1 MPIEIYKDEEGNE
14 KKRYV
19 LPQGVAV
26 EEESQTKDQET
37 GNNDDDFGDAI
48 GRTLAQGGR
57 DLIQNIYDAGYDT
70 LADLGFQDNA
80 GKTNRFTGEEAPPGL
95 QFGLRNPFQGED
107 EAGNDYRGLM
117 RLNPLMKYRE
127 EGDNRGLLGL
137 TPTSFDKPDAPLP
150 FYGKPLPEFA
160 ENGAERFVGQM
171 ISSISQFMIIAKG
184 LKARGIKVP
193 QVPIG
198 GAKAKALLKTPGAK
212 GIVQR
217 VGGRFIRGA
226 QEGWLPGAINDVALE
241 DPWDGNAA
249 TMFSAML
256 PDGEIKELVNAFQV
270 DEDDSRAEAM
280 LKNGIIGT
288 FLAGPLL
295 GGAVEQIGGAKREG
309 VILVNAFAD
318 YLTKGAKVAKKLDIE
333 RGVKNPFKPATDKQV
348 EEIGIVK
355 LTGREKKSAA
365 DQAVEII
372 EKQDKIQKS
381 KDFQGTSGTQ
391 LRTDGVSE
399 EQLGTGAALR
409 QYEAAEKNLKT
420 VISRT
425 KHIAELQGGI
435 DTTKNVDIQPPTSE
449 SMATIDTNSILVD
462 PKRFQFK
469 DLGRLSKTGTS
480 GSLRNIAT
488 YNSDLAGVISVWK
501 DPVDGQ
507 TYVVNG
513 HNRLAAAKINNF
525 PTMNVRYLE
534 APDAETAKVKG
545 AMQNI
550 AEGNG
555 TGVDAAKIMRS
566 TKMGAAEMMEQ
577 GISPSGAVMKKAI
590 PLSKLP
596 GSLFDQVAAGKMT
609 EDMGAAIGSSNAP
622 DQVMFDLAKAA
633 NKKGWSANKT
643 AEAASIAQFAKVSEG
658 VDPNALPL
666 PGFDKLITSN
676 FENILNVRI
685 AIRSQLR
692 SEINALGVAANAK
705 KAGTLESVGNVI
717 DVDASKAARDESMQ
731 GELIFNRLANLSGP
745 LNDVINELAKK
756 VKGNT
761 RAATVVQG
769 NIKKIKNA
777 ITQENIKPPTPVKQT
792 PIAPENV
799 VKNNPTEINKKPDLK
814 NVQVTVEPTKVGT
827 TNTTV
832 EPTLPRDLKRK
843 DINYR
848 GMRVSFSTDI
858 DYAAYVVTKKRNG
871 IIRVET
877 TGGSK
882 RNADYLNFLMNDVGF
897 TEQDIVRIKSRTL
910 EYLSNNYASGS
921 TYRFTGK
928 GNYYFLGLKPGQ
940 LSLDPLN
947 GINPI
952 HKRSYGTLGND
963 YSGATLLNYREKFE
977 LVEEI
982 ERMAGKGVNIQ
993 FVRELEGTLTAKQA
1007 ADYGLTEG
1015 DSYSA
1020 AGEFISGKNP
1030 ADDLIMISMFSKGG
1044 YRGFS
1049 SLLRTAFHES
1059 FHRIQKR
1066 LLSKADKQALIAG
1079 EKEIRDLA
1087 AKTMP
1092 EFKESILDGT
1102 LGRQEIE
1109 AIAFSDWYMR
1119 NTDYPKATWSEP
1131 FRKIAQIIERTGN
1144 FLKGRGYQTWDDVF
1158 ERSMRGE
1165 TAEQALGDSISAPAT
1180 QLAIDPPDPD
1190 SFTKAFDDNLEAINN
1205 GDMSIEDALANDARR
1220 LISRSG
1226 KTQYVESP
1234 TEATLAA
1241 NKTINDVLYQH
1252 LFDRAEATGIP
1263 TLSQAVVFRGAIN
1276 FLKEHGGDA
1285 ETLIPLVERALKGDL
1300 KSQEDLIAIRAL
1312 QIQRDRVLKKLGVQA
1327 QAYMSA
1333 TGTEKATELQGLKA
1347 MLGDQIKLDIAY
1359 MSPLRKSAQVL
1370 NLGKTMF
1377 RDDIDLADLPS
1388 EVTLRK
1394 GTSKESGEK
1403 ALADGFDTTQ
1413 ETGSMGQAVYFTT
1426 DEGSIKLQD
1435 GFDNAEVYG
1444 DLINDIKILD
1454 LSAMNKRVT
1463 DLITDLGLGQP
1474 KKTKNGLELTPE
1486 QIEGVKAFLA
1496 ERGYAGIRYEPR
1508 DTGRPNAPADEI
1520 AIFDNNSANRI
1531 VGSDAS
1537 VPPTATPDAP
1547 KRTLLEQAI
1556 SKSNDV
1562 LNEKL
1567 DPDMQNIAEGN
1578 GTGVDAAKIMRST
1591 KMGAAE
1597 MMEQGI
1603 SPSGAV
1609 MKKAI
1614 PLSKLPGSLFDQVAA
1629 GKMTEDMGAAI
1640 GSSNA
1645 PDQVMFDLAKAA
1657 NKKGWSANK
1666 TAEAASIAQFA
1677 KVSEGVDPNALP
1689 LPGFDKLITSNFEN
1703 ILNVRIAIRSQLRS
1717 EINALGVAANAKK
1730 AGTLESVGNVI
1741 DVDASKAARDE
1752 SMQGELIFN
1761 RLANLSGPLNDVINE
1776 LAKKVKGNTR
1786 AATVVQGNIKKIK
1799 NAITQENIKPPTP
1812 VKQTPIAPENVVKN
1826 NPTEINKKPDLKNV
1840 QVTVEPTKVG
1850 TTNTTVEPTLPRDL
1864 KRKDINYRGMR
1875 VSFSTDIDYAA
1886 YVVTKKRNG
1895 IIRVETTGGSKRN
1908 ADYLNFL
1915 MNDVGFTEQDIVRI
1929 KSRTL
1934 EYLSNNYASG
1944 STYRFTGKGNYYFL
1958 GLKPGQL
1965 SLDPLNGIN
1974 PIHKRSYGTLGNDYS
1989 GATLLNY
1996 REKFELVEEIERMA
2010 GKGVNIQ
2017 FVRELEGTLTAK
2029 QAADYG
2035 LTEGDSYSAA
2045 GEFISGK
2052 NPADDLIMISMF
2064 SKGGY
2069 RGFSSLLRTAFHESF
2084 HRIQKRLLSKAD
2096 KQALIAGE
2104 KEIRDLAAKT
2114 MPEFKESIL
2123 DGTLGRQEIEAIAFS
2138 DWYMRNTDYP
2148 KATWSEPFRKI
2159 AQIIERTGNFL
2170 KGRGYQTW
2178 DDVFER
2184 SMRGETAEQALGD
2197 SISAPATQLAI
2208 DPPDPDSFTKA
2219 FDDNLEAINNGD
2231 MSIEDALA
2239 NDARRLISRS
2249 GKTQYVESPTEATL
2263 AANKTINDVLYQHL
2277 FDRAEAT
2284 GIPTL
2289 SQAVVFRGAINFLKE
2304 HGGDAETLIPL
2315 VERALKGDLKS
2326 QEDLIAIRALQ
2337 IQRDRVLKK
2346 LGVQAQAYMSATGT
2360 EKATELQG
2368 LKAMLGD
2375 QIKLD
2380 IAYMSPLRKSAQV
2393 LNLGKTMFRDD
2404 IDLADLPSEVT
2415 LRKGT
2420 SKESGEKALA
2430 DGFDTTQ
2437 ETGSMGQAVYFTTDE
2452 GSIKLQDGFDNA
2464 EVYGDL
2470 INDIKILDLSA
2481 MNKRVTDLITDL
2493 GLGQPKKT
2501 KNGLELTPEQI
2512 EGVKAFLAERG
2523 YAGIRYEPRDTGR
2536 PNAPADEIAIFDNNS
2551 ANRIVGSDASVP
2563 PTATPDAPKRT
2574 LLEQAIS
2581 KSNDVLNEKLDP
2593 DLLEAIDNGK
2603 LTPEAEQAGDVMVAI
2618 TNYAQQNKGFNK
2630 HFTDLIEQTPDKS
2643 LTSKR
2648 LLNYYRGAILLSGE
2662 TTWKMM
2668 IGGLYRAATLPV
2680 IQSMGGFTQGFA
2692 QSLKGN
2698 KGAAYKSYRRARLSA
2713 MLYGKY
2719 YQNLGN
2725 ALRLMKAT
2733 ILENET
2739 FGNLGVDQMQL
2750 RGESK
2755 YNPVEQM
2762 NLGSSN
2768 LEINKKNDIWY
2779 TDPNNKNWIANT
2791 LVRVAS
2797 VVPKTTGRLA
2807 GSVDTLMSSLVGP
2820 SQEWVR
2826 YVDQELYKAETVLG
2840 MRPGSD
2846 EAWEYA
2852 SNKATE
2858 LVKAEMVDVTLS
2870 NGKTIQNAALTG
2882 QNGKYVMDWVN
2893 FTDSLDVV
2901 PAPRTYEYG
2910 VREARESGITDP
2922 AEVHNHAKSY
2932 VDNDSN
2938 IFKENK
2944 VAGAAQFLGGIP
2956 KAMGNLVENNPAFG
2970 LIYPL
2975 PRGPVNIVKASARSL
2990 GVTAPLV
2997 DTFWRD
3003 LTSED
3008 VFARDRAI
3016 GEISFGITTLMSGIA
3031 LYNTGLVE
3039 FTGFRS
3045 PNYRRREV
3053 GAEGTERGREP
3064 MSIRFKNPFS
3074 DGEEWSDYYSL
3085 QTLDTLS
3092 NIFGSIGEY
3101 VEFGNS
3107 VTEEQ
3112 KEEALS
3118 TQVLAIAHVARSL
3131 GAGQFTKS
3139 ILSSITEL
3147 FDVVA
3152 GFDQDSQRKSK
3163 KGTTDSFSRY
3173 IERRLSGFMPAFV
3186 RKMNTGGMRRDIV
3199 ASELPYPFSVV
3210 DNTFSRLVQQVPG
3223 FNEAIPPVLHNFS
3236 GEPINERHYAGTNAI
3251 PEDMPWMRYLYNL
3264 VTPASA
3270 FPSRTKSAHPVDV
3283 ELSKLYGKGANYLPW
3298 HNNIFNI
3305 PGEVLNKDELN
3316 RLIVIGTQEVKNSAG
3331 NTLWEE
3337 LTDLVT
3343 IDSTYA
3349 GLPYD
3354 VSSEIESGRMTMI
3367 KEKVKYFREAAM
3379 KQYLEERPDIK
3390 KLLDERDQKIV
3401 DKNFIRDN
3409 LNKIR
3414 EKQSRIENRQFLD
3427 QLN

>member
-212 GIVQR
+212 GIAQR

-555 TGVDAAKIMRS
+555 TGIDAAKIMRS

-832 EPTLPRDLKRK
+832 EPTLPKDLKRK

-848 GMRVSFSTDI
+848 GMRVSFATDI

-897 TEQDIVRIKSRTL
+897 TEQDIIRIKSRIL
-910 EYLSNNYASGS
+910 ENLSNNYASGS
-921 TYRFTGK
+921 TWRFTGK

-1131 FRKIAQIIERTGN
+1131 FK
-1144 FLKGRGYQTWDDVF
+1144 
-1158 ERSMRGE
+1158 
-1165 TAEQALGDSISAPAT
+1165 
-1180 QLAIDPPDPD
+1180 
-1190 SFTKAFDDNLEAINN
+1190 
-1205 GDMSIEDALANDARR
+1205 
-1220 LISRSG
+1220 
-1226 KTQYVESP
+1226 
-1234 TEATLAA
+1234 
-1241 NKTINDVLYQH
+1241 
-1252 LFDRAEATGIP
+1252 
-1263 TLSQAVVFRGAIN
+1263 
-1276 FLKEHGGDA
+1276 
-1285 ETLIPLVERALKGDL
+1285 
-1300 KSQEDLIAIRAL
+1300 
-1312 QIQRDRVLKKLGVQA
+1312 
-1327 QAYMSA
+1327 
-1333 TGTEKATELQGLKA
+1333 
-1347 MLGDQIKLDIAY
+1347 
-1359 MSPLRKSAQVL
+1359 
-1370 NLGKTMF
+1370 
-1377 RDDIDLADLPS
+1377 
-1388 EVTLRK
+1388 
-1394 GTSKESGEK
+1394 
-1403 ALADGFDTTQ
+1403 
-1413 ETGSMGQAVYFTT
+1413 
-1426 DEGSIKLQD
+1426 
-1435 GFDNAEVYG
+1435 
-1444 DLINDIKILD
+1444 
-1454 LSAMNKRVT
+1454 
-1463 DLITDLGLGQP
+1463 
-1474 KKTKNGLELTPE
+1474 
-1486 QIEGVKAFLA
+1486 
-1496 ERGYAGIRYEPR
+1496 
-1508 DTGRPNAPADEI
+1508 
-1520 AIFDNNSANRI
+1520 
-1531 VGSDAS
+1531 
-1537 VPPTATPDAP
+1537 
-1547 KRTLLEQAI
+1547 
-1556 SKSNDV
+1556 
-1562 LNEKL
+1562 
-1567 DPDMQNIAEGN
+1567 
-1578 GTGVDAAKIMRST
+1578 
-1591 KMGAAE
+1591 
-1597 MMEQGI
+1597 
-1603 SPSGAV
+1603 
-1609 MKKAI
+1609 
-1614 PLSKLPGSLFDQVAA
+1614 
-1629 GKMTEDMGAAI
+1629 
-1640 GSSNA
+1640 
-1645 PDQVMFDLAKAA
+1645 
-1657 NKKGWSANK
+1657 
-1666 TAEAASIAQFA
+1666 
-1677 KVSEGVDPNALP
+1677 
-1689 LPGFDKLITSNFEN
+1689 
-1703 ILNVRIAIRSQLRS
+1703 
-1717 EINALGVAANAKK
+1717 
-1730 AGTLESVGNVI
+1730 
-1741 DVDASKAARDE
+1741 
-1752 SMQGELIFN
+1752 
-1761 RLANLSGPLNDVINE
+1761 
-1776 LAKKVKGNTR
+1776 
-1786 AATVVQGNIKKIK
+1786 
-1799 NAITQENIKPPTP
+1799 
-1812 VKQTPIAPENVVKN
+1812 
-1826 NPTEINKKPDLKNV
+1826 
-1840 QVTVEPTKVG
+1840 
-1850 TTNTTVEPTLPRDL
+1850 
-1864 KRKDINYRGMR
+1864 
-1875 VSFSTDIDYAA
+1875 
-1886 YVVTKKRNG
+1886 
-1895 IIRVETTGGSKRN
+1895 
-1908 ADYLNFL
+1908 
-1915 MNDVGFTEQDIVRI
+1915 
-1929 KSRTL
+1929 
-1934 EYLSNNYASG
+1934 
-1944 STYRFTGKGNYYFL
+1944 
-1958 GLKPGQL
+1958 
-1965 SLDPLNGIN
+1965 
-1974 PIHKRSYGTLGNDYS
+1974 
-1989 GATLLNY
+1989 
-1996 REKFELVEEIERMA
+1996 
-2010 GKGVNIQ
+2010 
-2017 FVRELEGTLTAK
+2017 
-2029 QAADYG
+2029 
-2035 LTEGDSYSAA
+2035 
-2045 GEFISGK
+2045 
-2052 NPADDLIMISMF
+2052 
-2064 SKGGY
+2064 
-2069 RGFSSLLRTAFHESF
+2069 
-2084 HRIQKRLLSKAD
+2084 
-2096 KQALIAGE
+2096 
-2104 KEIRDLAAKT
+2104 
-2114 MPEFKESIL
+2114 
-2123 DGTLGRQEIEAIAFS
+2123 
-2138 DWYMRNTDYP
+2138 
-2148 KATWSEPFRKI
+2148 KI

>member
-555 TGVDAAKIMRS
+555 TGI
-566 TKMGAAEMMEQ
+566 
-577 GISPSGAVMKKAI
+577 
-590 PLSKLP
+590 
-596 GSLFDQVAAGKMT
+596 
-609 EDMGAAIGSSNAP
+609 
-622 DQVMFDLAKAA
+622 
-633 NKKGWSANKT
+633 
-643 AEAASIAQFAKVSEG
+643 
-658 VDPNALPL
+658 
-666 PGFDKLITSN
+666 
-676 FENILNVRI
+676 
-685 AIRSQLR
+685 
-692 SEINALGVAANAK
+692 
-705 KAGTLESVGNVI
+705 
-717 DVDASKAARDESMQ
+717 
-731 GELIFNRLANLSGP
+731 
-745 LNDVINELAKK
+745 
-756 VKGNT
+756 
-761 RAATVVQG
+761 
-769 NIKKIKNA
+769 
-777 ITQENIKPPTPVKQT
+777 
-792 PIAPENV
+792 
-799 VKNNPTEINKKPDLK
+799 
-814 NVQVTVEPTKVGT
+814 
-827 TNTTV
+827 
-832 EPTLPRDLKRK
+832 
-843 DINYR
+843 
-848 GMRVSFSTDI
+848 
-858 DYAAYVVTKKRNG
+858 
-871 IIRVET
+871 
-877 TGGSK
+877 
-882 RNADYLNFLMNDVGF
+882 
-897 TEQDIVRIKSRTL
+897 
-910 EYLSNNYASGS
+910 
-921 TYRFTGK
+921 
-928 GNYYFLGLKPGQ
+928 
-940 LSLDPLN
+940 
-947 GINPI
+947 
-952 HKRSYGTLGND
+952 
-963 YSGATLLNYREKFE
+963 
-977 LVEEI
+977 
-982 ERMAGKGVNIQ
+982 
-993 FVRELEGTLTAKQA
+993 
-1007 ADYGLTEG
+1007 
-1015 DSYSA
+1015 
-1020 AGEFISGKNP
+1020 
-1030 ADDLIMISMFSKGG
+1030 
-1044 YRGFS
+1044 
-1049 SLLRTAFHES
+1049 
-1059 FHRIQKR
+1059 
-1066 LLSKADKQALIAG
+1066 
-1079 EKEIRDLA
+1079 
-1087 AKTMP
+1087 
-1092 EFKESILDGT
+1092 
-1102 LGRQEIE
+1102 
-1109 AIAFSDWYMR
+1109 
-1119 NTDYPKATWSEP
+1119 
-1131 FRKIAQIIERTGN
+1131 
-1144 FLKGRGYQTWDDVF
+1144 
-1158 ERSMRGE
+1158 
-1165 TAEQALGDSISAPAT
+1165 
-1180 QLAIDPPDPD
+1180 
-1190 SFTKAFDDNLEAINN
+1190 
-1205 GDMSIEDALANDARR
+1205 
-1220 LISRSG
+1220 
-1226 KTQYVESP
+1226 
-1234 TEATLAA
+1234 
-1241 NKTINDVLYQH
+1241 
-1252 LFDRAEATGIP
+1252 
-1263 TLSQAVVFRGAIN
+1263 
-1276 FLKEHGGDA
+1276 
-1285 ETLIPLVERALKGDL
+1285 
-1300 KSQEDLIAIRAL
+1300 
-1312 QIQRDRVLKKLGVQA
+1312 
-1327 QAYMSA
+1327 
-1333 TGTEKATELQGLKA
+1333 
-1347 MLGDQIKLDIAY
+1347 
-1359 MSPLRKSAQVL
+1359 
-1370 NLGKTMF
+1370 
-1377 RDDIDLADLPS
+1377 
-1388 EVTLRK
+1388 
-1394 GTSKESGEK
+1394 
-1403 ALADGFDTTQ
+1403 
-1413 ETGSMGQAVYFTT
+1413 
-1426 DEGSIKLQD
+1426 
-1435 GFDNAEVYG
+1435 
-1444 DLINDIKILD
+1444 
-1454 LSAMNKRVT
+1454 
-1463 DLITDLGLGQP
+1463 
-1474 KKTKNGLELTPE
+1474 
-1486 QIEGVKAFLA
+1486 
-1496 ERGYAGIRYEPR
+1496 
-1508 DTGRPNAPADEI
+1508 
-1520 AIFDNNSANRI
+1520 
-1531 VGSDAS
+1531 
-1537 VPPTATPDAP
+1537 
-1547 KRTLLEQAI
+1547 
-1556 SKSNDV
+1556 
-1562 LNEKL
+1562 
-1567 DPDMQNIAEGN
+1567 
-1578 GTGVDAAKIMRST
+1578 DAAKIMRST

>member
-14 KKRYV
+14 RKRYV

-26 EEESQTKDQET
+26 EEESQVQDQET
-37 GNNDDDFGDAI
+37 SNNDDDFGDAI

-198 GAKAKALLKTPGAK
+198 GEKAKALLKTPGAK

-217 VGGRFIRGA
+217 AGGRFIRGA

-295 GGAVEQIGGAKREG
+295 GGAAEQIGGAKREG

-381 KDFQGTSGTQ
+381 KDFQGTTGTQ
-391 LRTDGVSE
+391 LRTDGISE
-399 EQLGTGAALR
+399 EQLGTGEALR

-555 TGVDAAKIMRS
+555 TGIDAAKIMRS

-633 NKKGWSANKT
+633 KKKGWSANKT

-832 EPTLPRDLKRK
+832 EPTLPKDLKRK

-848 GMRVSFSTDI
+848 GMRVSFATDI
-858 DYAAYVVTKKRNG
+858 DYAAYVVTKKTG
-871 IIRVET
+871 GVIRVET
-877 TGGSK
+877 QGGSK

-897 TEQDIVRIKSRTL
+897 TEQDIIRIKSRTL

-1066 LLSKADKQALIAG
+1066 LLSKADKEALIAG
-1079 EKEIRDLA
+1079 EKEIRELA

-1092 EFKESILDGT
+1092 EFRESILDGT

-1333 TGTEKATELQGLKA
+1333 A
-1347 MLGDQIKLDIAY
+1347 
-1359 MSPLRKSAQVL
+1359 
-1370 NLGKTMF
+1370 
-1377 RDDIDLADLPS
+1377 
-1388 EVTLRK
+1388 
-1394 GTSKESGEK
+1394 
-1403 ALADGFDTTQ
+1403 
-1413 ETGSMGQAVYFTT
+1413 
-1426 DEGSIKLQD
+1426 
-1435 GFDNAEVYG
+1435 
-1444 DLINDIKILD
+1444 
-1454 LSAMNKRVT
+1454 
-1463 DLITDLGLGQP
+1463 
-1474 KKTKNGLELTPE
+1474 
-1486 QIEGVKAFLA
+1486 
-1496 ERGYAGIRYEPR
+1496 
-1508 DTGRPNAPADEI
+1508 
-1520 AIFDNNSANRI
+1520 
-1531 VGSDAS
+1531 
-1537 VPPTATPDAP
+1537 
-1547 KRTLLEQAI
+1547 
-1556 SKSNDV
+1556 
-1562 LNEKL
+1562 
-1567 DPDMQNIAEGN
+1567 
-1578 GTGVDAAKIMRST
+1578 
-1591 KMGAAE
+1591 
-1597 MMEQGI
+1597 
-1603 SPSGAV
+1603 
-1609 MKKAI
+1609 
-1614 PLSKLPGSLFDQVAA
+1614 
-1629 GKMTEDMGAAI
+1629 
-1640 GSSNA
+1640 
-1645 PDQVMFDLAKAA
+1645 
-1657 NKKGWSANK
+1657 
-1666 TAEAASIAQFA
+1666 
-1677 KVSEGVDPNALP
+1677 
-1689 LPGFDKLITSNFEN
+1689 
-1703 ILNVRIAIRSQLRS
+1703 
-1717 EINALGVAANAKK
+1717 
-1730 AGTLESVGNVI
+1730 
-1741 DVDASKAARDE
+1741 
-1752 SMQGELIFN
+1752 
-1761 RLANLSGPLNDVINE
+1761 
-1776 LAKKVKGNTR
+1776 
-1786 AATVVQGNIKKIK
+1786 
-1799 NAITQENIKPPTP
+1799 
-1812 VKQTPIAPENVVKN
+1812 
-1826 NPTEINKKPDLKNV
+1826 
-1840 QVTVEPTKVG
+1840 
-1850 TTNTTVEPTLPRDL
+1850 
-1864 KRKDINYRGMR
+1864 
-1875 VSFSTDIDYAA
+1875 
-1886 YVVTKKRNG
+1886 
-1895 IIRVETTGGSKRN
+1895 
-1908 ADYLNFL
+1908 
-1915 MNDVGFTEQDIVRI
+1915 
-1929 KSRTL
+1929 
-1934 EYLSNNYASG
+1934 
-1944 STYRFTGKGNYYFL
+1944 
-1958 GLKPGQL
+1958 
-1965 SLDPLNGIN
+1965 
-1974 PIHKRSYGTLGNDYS
+1974 
-1989 GATLLNY
+1989 
-1996 REKFELVEEIERMA
+1996 
-2010 GKGVNIQ
+2010 
-2017 FVRELEGTLTAK
+2017 
-2029 QAADYG
+2029 
-2035 LTEGDSYSAA
+2035 
-2045 GEFISGK
+2045 
-2052 NPADDLIMISMF
+2052 
-2064 SKGGY
+2064 
-2069 RGFSSLLRTAFHESF
+2069 
-2084 HRIQKRLLSKAD
+2084 
-2096 KQALIAGE
+2096 
-2104 KEIRDLAAKT
+2104 
-2114 MPEFKESIL
+2114 
-2123 DGTLGRQEIEAIAFS
+2123 
-2138 DWYMRNTDYP
+2138 
-2148 KATWSEPFRKI
+2148 
-2159 AQIIERTGNFL
+2159 
-2170 KGRGYQTW
+2170 
-2178 DDVFER
+2178 
-2184 SMRGETAEQALGD
+2184 
-2197 SISAPATQLAI
+2197 
-2208 DPPDPDSFTKA
+2208 
-2219 FDDNLEAINNGD
+2219 
-2231 MSIEDALA
+2231 
-2239 NDARRLISRS
+2239 
-2249 GKTQYVESPTEATL
+2249 
-2263 AANKTINDVLYQHL
+2263 
-2277 FDRAEAT
+2277 
-2284 GIPTL
+2284 
-2289 SQAVVFRGAINFLKE
+2289 
-2304 HGGDAETLIPL
+2304 
-2315 VERALKGDLKS
+2315 
-2326 QEDLIAIRALQ
+2326 
-2337 IQRDRVLKK
+2337 
-2346 LGVQAQAYMSATGT
+2346 GT

-2990 GVTAPLV
+2990 GITAPLV

-3199 ASELPYPFSVV
+3199 ASELPYPFSIV

-3283 ELSKLYGKGANYLPW
+3283 ELSKLYGKGANYMPW

-3367 KEKVKYFREAAM
+3367 KEKVKYFRETAM

>member
-26 EEESQTKDQET
+26 EEESQVQDQET
-37 GNNDDDFGDAI
+37 SNNDDDFGDAI

-80 GKTNRFTGEEAPPGL
+80 GKTDRFTGEEAPPGL

-150 FYGKPLPEFA
+150 LYGKPLPEFA

-217 VGGRFIRGA
+217 TGGRFIRGA

-381 KDFQGTSGTQ
+381 KDFQGTTGTQ
-391 LRTDGVSE
+391 LRTDGISE
-399 EQLGTGAALR
+399 EQLGTGEALR

-469 DLGRLSKTGTS
+469 DLGRLNKVGTS

-566 TKMGAAEMMEQ
+566 TKMGAAEMMKQ

-832 EPTLPRDLKRK
+832 EPTLPKDLKRK

-848 GMRVSFSTDI
+848 GMRVSFATDI
-858 DYAAYVVTKKRNG
+858 DYAAYVVTKKTG
-871 IIRVET
+871 GVIRVET
-877 TGGSK
+877 QGGSK

-897 TEQDIVRIKSRTL
+897 TEQDIIRIKSRIL
-910 EYLSNNYASGS
+910 ENLSNNYASGS
-921 TYRFTGK
+921 TWRFTGK

-940 LSLDPLN
+940 LNLDPLN

-993 FVRELEGTLTAKQA
+993 FVRELEGTLTTKQA

-1066 LLSKADKQALIAG
+1066 LLSKADKEALIAG
-1079 EKEIRDLA
+1079 EKEIRELA

-1092 EFKESILDGT
+1092 EFRESILDGT

-1333 TGTEKATELQGLKA
+1333 A
-1347 MLGDQIKLDIAY
+1347 
-1359 MSPLRKSAQVL
+1359 
-1370 NLGKTMF
+1370 
-1377 RDDIDLADLPS
+1377 
-1388 EVTLRK
+1388 
-1394 GTSKESGEK
+1394 
-1403 ALADGFDTTQ
+1403 
-1413 ETGSMGQAVYFTT
+1413 
-1426 DEGSIKLQD
+1426 
-1435 GFDNAEVYG
+1435 
-1444 DLINDIKILD
+1444 
-1454 LSAMNKRVT
+1454 
-1463 DLITDLGLGQP
+1463 
-1474 KKTKNGLELTPE
+1474 
-1486 QIEGVKAFLA
+1486 
-1496 ERGYAGIRYEPR
+1496 
-1508 DTGRPNAPADEI
+1508 
-1520 AIFDNNSANRI
+1520 
-1531 VGSDAS
+1531 
-1537 VPPTATPDAP
+1537 
-1547 KRTLLEQAI
+1547 
-1556 SKSNDV
+1556 
-1562 LNEKL
+1562 
-1567 DPDMQNIAEGN
+1567 
-1578 GTGVDAAKIMRST
+1578 
-1591 KMGAAE
+1591 
-1597 MMEQGI
+1597 
-1603 SPSGAV
+1603 
-1609 MKKAI
+1609 
-1614 PLSKLPGSLFDQVAA
+1614 
-1629 GKMTEDMGAAI
+1629 
-1640 GSSNA
+1640 
-1645 PDQVMFDLAKAA
+1645 
-1657 NKKGWSANK
+1657 
-1666 TAEAASIAQFA
+1666 
-1677 KVSEGVDPNALP
+1677 
-1689 LPGFDKLITSNFEN
+1689 
-1703 ILNVRIAIRSQLRS
+1703 
-1717 EINALGVAANAKK
+1717 
-1730 AGTLESVGNVI
+1730 
-1741 DVDASKAARDE
+1741 
-1752 SMQGELIFN
+1752 
-1761 RLANLSGPLNDVINE
+1761 
-1776 LAKKVKGNTR
+1776 
-1786 AATVVQGNIKKIK
+1786 
-1799 NAITQENIKPPTP
+1799 
-1812 VKQTPIAPENVVKN
+1812 
-1826 NPTEINKKPDLKNV
+1826 
-1840 QVTVEPTKVG
+1840 
-1850 TTNTTVEPTLPRDL
+1850 
-1864 KRKDINYRGMR
+1864 
-1875 VSFSTDIDYAA
+1875 
-1886 YVVTKKRNG
+1886 
-1895 IIRVETTGGSKRN
+1895 
-1908 ADYLNFL
+1908 
-1915 MNDVGFTEQDIVRI
+1915 
-1929 KSRTL
+1929 
-1934 EYLSNNYASG
+1934 
-1944 STYRFTGKGNYYFL
+1944 
-1958 GLKPGQL
+1958 
-1965 SLDPLNGIN
+1965 
-1974 PIHKRSYGTLGNDYS
+1974 
-1989 GATLLNY
+1989 
-1996 REKFELVEEIERMA
+1996 
-2010 GKGVNIQ
+2010 
-2017 FVRELEGTLTAK
+2017 
-2029 QAADYG
+2029 
-2035 LTEGDSYSAA
+2035 
-2045 GEFISGK
+2045 
-2052 NPADDLIMISMF
+2052 
-2064 SKGGY
+2064 
-2069 RGFSSLLRTAFHESF
+2069 
-2084 HRIQKRLLSKAD
+2084 
-2096 KQALIAGE
+2096 
-2104 KEIRDLAAKT
+2104 
-2114 MPEFKESIL
+2114 
-2123 DGTLGRQEIEAIAFS
+2123 
-2138 DWYMRNTDYP
+2138 
-2148 KATWSEPFRKI
+2148 
-2159 AQIIERTGNFL
+2159 
-2170 KGRGYQTW
+2170 
-2178 DDVFER
+2178 
-2184 SMRGETAEQALGD
+2184 
-2197 SISAPATQLAI
+2197 
-2208 DPPDPDSFTKA
+2208 
-2219 FDDNLEAINNGD
+2219 
-2231 MSIEDALA
+2231 
-2239 NDARRLISRS
+2239 
-2249 GKTQYVESPTEATL
+2249 
-2263 AANKTINDVLYQHL
+2263 
-2277 FDRAEAT
+2277 
-2284 GIPTL
+2284 
-2289 SQAVVFRGAINFLKE
+2289 
-2304 HGGDAETLIPL
+2304 
-2315 VERALKGDLKS
+2315 
-2326 QEDLIAIRALQ
+2326 
-2337 IQRDRVLKK
+2337 
-2346 LGVQAQAYMSATGT
+2346 GT

-2840 MRPGSD
+2840 MRPGSN

-2870 NGKTIQNAALTG
+2870 SGKTIQNAALTG

-2922 AEVHNHAKSY
+2922 TEVHNHAKSY

-3045 PNYRRREV
+3045 PNYRRREI

-3199 ASELPYPFSVV
+3199 ASELPYPFSIVE
-3210 DNTFSRLVQQVPG
+3210 NTFSRYVQQVPG

-3251 PEDMPWMRYLYNL
+3251 PEDMPWMKYLYNL
-3264 VTPASA
+3264 LTPASA

-3316 RLIVIGTQEVKNSAG
+3316 RLIVIGTQEIKNSAG

-3367 KEKVKYFREAAM
+3367 KEKVKYFRETAM

-3401 DKNFIRDN
+3401 DKNFMRDN

-3414 EKQSRIENRQFLD
+3414 EKQNRIESKQFLD

>member
-14 KKRYV
+14 RKRYV

-26 EEESQTKDQET
+26 EEESQVQDQET
-37 GNNDDDFGDAI
+37 SNNDDDFGDAI

-198 GAKAKALLKTPGAK
+198 GEKAKALLKTPGAK

-217 VGGRFIRGA
+217 AGGRFIRGA

-295 GGAVEQIGGAKREG
+295 GGAAEQIGGAKREG

-391 LRTDGVSE
+391 LRTDGISE
-399 EQLGTGAALR
+399 EQLGTGEALR

-555 TGVDAAKIMRS
+555 TGIDAAKIMRS

-633 NKKGWSANKT
+633 KKKGWSANKT

-832 EPTLPRDLKRK
+832 EPTLPKDLKRK

-848 GMRVSFSTDI
+848 GMRVSFATDI
-858 DYAAYVVTKKRNG
+858 DYAAYVVTKKTG
-871 IIRVET
+871 GVIRVET
-877 TGGSK
+877 QGGSK

-897 TEQDIVRIKSRTL
+897 TEQDIIRIKSRTL

-1066 LLSKADKQALIAG
+1066 LLSKADKEALIAG
-1079 EKEIRDLA
+1079 EKEIRELA

-1092 EFKESILDGT
+1092 EFRESILDGT

-1333 TGTEKATELQGLKA
+1333 A
-1347 MLGDQIKLDIAY
+1347 
-1359 MSPLRKSAQVL
+1359 
-1370 NLGKTMF
+1370 
-1377 RDDIDLADLPS
+1377 
-1388 EVTLRK
+1388 
-1394 GTSKESGEK
+1394 
-1403 ALADGFDTTQ
+1403 
-1413 ETGSMGQAVYFTT
+1413 
-1426 DEGSIKLQD
+1426 
-1435 GFDNAEVYG
+1435 
-1444 DLINDIKILD
+1444 
-1454 LSAMNKRVT
+1454 
-1463 DLITDLGLGQP
+1463 
-1474 KKTKNGLELTPE
+1474 
-1486 QIEGVKAFLA
+1486 
-1496 ERGYAGIRYEPR
+1496 
-1508 DTGRPNAPADEI
+1508 
-1520 AIFDNNSANRI
+1520 
-1531 VGSDAS
+1531 
-1537 VPPTATPDAP
+1537 
-1547 KRTLLEQAI
+1547 
-1556 SKSNDV
+1556 
-1562 LNEKL
+1562 
-1567 DPDMQNIAEGN
+1567 
-1578 GTGVDAAKIMRST
+1578 
-1591 KMGAAE
+1591 
-1597 MMEQGI
+1597 
-1603 SPSGAV
+1603 
-1609 MKKAI
+1609 
-1614 PLSKLPGSLFDQVAA
+1614 
-1629 GKMTEDMGAAI
+1629 
-1640 GSSNA
+1640 
-1645 PDQVMFDLAKAA
+1645 
-1657 NKKGWSANK
+1657 
-1666 TAEAASIAQFA
+1666 
-1677 KVSEGVDPNALP
+1677 
-1689 LPGFDKLITSNFEN
+1689 
-1703 ILNVRIAIRSQLRS
+1703 
-1717 EINALGVAANAKK
+1717 
-1730 AGTLESVGNVI
+1730 
-1741 DVDASKAARDE
+1741 
-1752 SMQGELIFN
+1752 
-1761 RLANLSGPLNDVINE
+1761 
-1776 LAKKVKGNTR
+1776 
-1786 AATVVQGNIKKIK
+1786 
-1799 NAITQENIKPPTP
+1799 
-1812 VKQTPIAPENVVKN
+1812 
-1826 NPTEINKKPDLKNV
+1826 
-1840 QVTVEPTKVG
+1840 
-1850 TTNTTVEPTLPRDL
+1850 
-1864 KRKDINYRGMR
+1864 
-1875 VSFSTDIDYAA
+1875 
-1886 YVVTKKRNG
+1886 
-1895 IIRVETTGGSKRN
+1895 
-1908 ADYLNFL
+1908 
-1915 MNDVGFTEQDIVRI
+1915 
-1929 KSRTL
+1929 
-1934 EYLSNNYASG
+1934 
-1944 STYRFTGKGNYYFL
+1944 
-1958 GLKPGQL
+1958 
-1965 SLDPLNGIN
+1965 
-1974 PIHKRSYGTLGNDYS
+1974 
-1989 GATLLNY
+1989 
-1996 REKFELVEEIERMA
+1996 
-2010 GKGVNIQ
+2010 
-2017 FVRELEGTLTAK
+2017 
-2029 QAADYG
+2029 
-2035 LTEGDSYSAA
+2035 
-2045 GEFISGK
+2045 
-2052 NPADDLIMISMF
+2052 
-2064 SKGGY
+2064 
-2069 RGFSSLLRTAFHESF
+2069 
-2084 HRIQKRLLSKAD
+2084 
-2096 KQALIAGE
+2096 
-2104 KEIRDLAAKT
+2104 
-2114 MPEFKESIL
+2114 
-2123 DGTLGRQEIEAIAFS
+2123 
-2138 DWYMRNTDYP
+2138 
-2148 KATWSEPFRKI
+2148 
-2159 AQIIERTGNFL
+2159 
-2170 KGRGYQTW
+2170 
-2178 DDVFER
+2178 
-2184 SMRGETAEQALGD
+2184 
-2197 SISAPATQLAI
+2197 
-2208 DPPDPDSFTKA
+2208 
-2219 FDDNLEAINNGD
+2219 
-2231 MSIEDALA
+2231 
-2239 NDARRLISRS
+2239 
-2249 GKTQYVESPTEATL
+2249 
-2263 AANKTINDVLYQHL
+2263 
-2277 FDRAEAT
+2277 
-2284 GIPTL
+2284 
-2289 SQAVVFRGAINFLKE
+2289 
-2304 HGGDAETLIPL
+2304 
-2315 VERALKGDLKS
+2315 
-2326 QEDLIAIRALQ
+2326 
-2337 IQRDRVLKK
+2337 
-2346 LGVQAQAYMSATGT
+2346 GT

-2990 GVTAPLV
+2990 GITAPLV

-3199 ASELPYPFSVV
+3199 ASELPYPFSIV

-3283 ELSKLYGKGANYLPW
+3283 ELSKLYGKGANYMPW

-3367 KEKVKYFREAAM
+3367 KEKVKYFRETAM

>member
-14 KKRYV
+14 RKRYV

-26 EEESQTKDQET
+26 EEESQVQDQET
-37 GNNDDDFGDAI
+37 SNNDDDFGDAI

-198 GAKAKALLKTPGAK
+198 GEKAKALLKTPGAK

-217 VGGRFIRGA
+217 AGGRFIRGA

-256 PDGEIKELVNAFQV
+256 PDGEIKKLVNAFQV

-391 LRTDGVSE
+391 LRTDGISE
-399 EQLGTGAALR
+399 EQLGTGEALR

-555 TGVDAAKIMRS
+555 TGIDAAKIMRS

-633 NKKGWSANKT
+633 KKKGWSANKT

-792 PIAPENV
+792 LIAPENV

-832 EPTLPRDLKRK
+832 EPTLPKDLKRK

-848 GMRVSFSTDI
+848 GMRVSFATDI
-858 DYAAYVVTKKRNG
+858 DYAAYVVTKKTG
-871 IIRVET
+871 GVIRVET
-877 TGGSK
+877 QGGSK

-897 TEQDIVRIKSRTL
+897 TEQDIIRIKSRTL

-1066 LLSKADKQALIAG
+1066 LLSKADKEALIAG
-1079 EKEIRDLA
+1079 EKEIRELA

-1092 EFKESILDGT
+1092 EFRESILDGT

-1333 TGTEKATELQGLKA
+1333 A
-1347 MLGDQIKLDIAY
+1347 
-1359 MSPLRKSAQVL
+1359 
-1370 NLGKTMF
+1370 
-1377 RDDIDLADLPS
+1377 
-1388 EVTLRK
+1388 
-1394 GTSKESGEK
+1394 
-1403 ALADGFDTTQ
+1403 
-1413 ETGSMGQAVYFTT
+1413 
-1426 DEGSIKLQD
+1426 
-1435 GFDNAEVYG
+1435 
-1444 DLINDIKILD
+1444 
-1454 LSAMNKRVT
+1454 
-1463 DLITDLGLGQP
+1463 
-1474 KKTKNGLELTPE
+1474 
-1486 QIEGVKAFLA
+1486 
-1496 ERGYAGIRYEPR
+1496 
-1508 DTGRPNAPADEI
+1508 
-1520 AIFDNNSANRI
+1520 
-1531 VGSDAS
+1531 
-1537 VPPTATPDAP
+1537 
-1547 KRTLLEQAI
+1547 
-1556 SKSNDV
+1556 
-1562 LNEKL
+1562 
-1567 DPDMQNIAEGN
+1567 
-1578 GTGVDAAKIMRST
+1578 
-1591 KMGAAE
+1591 
-1597 MMEQGI
+1597 
-1603 SPSGAV
+1603 
-1609 MKKAI
+1609 
-1614 PLSKLPGSLFDQVAA
+1614 
-1629 GKMTEDMGAAI
+1629 
-1640 GSSNA
+1640 
-1645 PDQVMFDLAKAA
+1645 
-1657 NKKGWSANK
+1657 
-1666 TAEAASIAQFA
+1666 
-1677 KVSEGVDPNALP
+1677 
-1689 LPGFDKLITSNFEN
+1689 
-1703 ILNVRIAIRSQLRS
+1703 
-1717 EINALGVAANAKK
+1717 
-1730 AGTLESVGNVI
+1730 
-1741 DVDASKAARDE
+1741 
-1752 SMQGELIFN
+1752 
-1761 RLANLSGPLNDVINE
+1761 
-1776 LAKKVKGNTR
+1776 
-1786 AATVVQGNIKKIK
+1786 
-1799 NAITQENIKPPTP
+1799 
-1812 VKQTPIAPENVVKN
+1812 
-1826 NPTEINKKPDLKNV
+1826 
-1840 QVTVEPTKVG
+1840 
-1850 TTNTTVEPTLPRDL
+1850 
-1864 KRKDINYRGMR
+1864 
-1875 VSFSTDIDYAA
+1875 
-1886 YVVTKKRNG
+1886 
-1895 IIRVETTGGSKRN
+1895 
-1908 ADYLNFL
+1908 
-1915 MNDVGFTEQDIVRI
+1915 
-1929 KSRTL
+1929 
-1934 EYLSNNYASG
+1934 
-1944 STYRFTGKGNYYFL
+1944 
-1958 GLKPGQL
+1958 
-1965 SLDPLNGIN
+1965 
-1974 PIHKRSYGTLGNDYS
+1974 
-1989 GATLLNY
+1989 
-1996 REKFELVEEIERMA
+1996 
-2010 GKGVNIQ
+2010 
-2017 FVRELEGTLTAK
+2017 
-2029 QAADYG
+2029 
-2035 LTEGDSYSAA
+2035 
-2045 GEFISGK
+2045 
-2052 NPADDLIMISMF
+2052 
-2064 SKGGY
+2064 
-2069 RGFSSLLRTAFHESF
+2069 
-2084 HRIQKRLLSKAD
+2084 
-2096 KQALIAGE
+2096 
-2104 KEIRDLAAKT
+2104 
-2114 MPEFKESIL
+2114 
-2123 DGTLGRQEIEAIAFS
+2123 
-2138 DWYMRNTDYP
+2138 
-2148 KATWSEPFRKI
+2148 
-2159 AQIIERTGNFL
+2159 
-2170 KGRGYQTW
+2170 
-2178 DDVFER
+2178 
-2184 SMRGETAEQALGD
+2184 
-2197 SISAPATQLAI
+2197 
-2208 DPPDPDSFTKA
+2208 
-2219 FDDNLEAINNGD
+2219 
-2231 MSIEDALA
+2231 
-2239 NDARRLISRS
+2239 
-2249 GKTQYVESPTEATL
+2249 
-2263 AANKTINDVLYQHL
+2263 
-2277 FDRAEAT
+2277 
-2284 GIPTL
+2284 
-2289 SQAVVFRGAINFLKE
+2289 
-2304 HGGDAETLIPL
+2304 
-2315 VERALKGDLKS
+2315 
-2326 QEDLIAIRALQ
+2326 
-2337 IQRDRVLKK
+2337 
-2346 LGVQAQAYMSATGT
+2346 GT

-2990 GVTAPLV
+2990 GITAPLV

-3199 ASELPYPFSVV
+3199 ASELPYPFSIV

-3283 ELSKLYGKGANYLPW
+3283 ELSKLYGKGANYMPW

-3367 KEKVKYFREAAM
+3367 KEKVKYFRETAM

>member
-534 APDAETAKVKG
+534 ASDAETAKVKG

-555 TGVDAAKIMRS
+555 TGIDAAKIMRS

-1131 FRKIAQIIERTGN
+1131 FK
-1144 FLKGRGYQTWDDVF
+1144 
-1158 ERSMRGE
+1158 
-1165 TAEQALGDSISAPAT
+1165 
-1180 QLAIDPPDPD
+1180 
-1190 SFTKAFDDNLEAINN
+1190 
-1205 GDMSIEDALANDARR
+1205 
-1220 LISRSG
+1220 
-1226 KTQYVESP
+1226 
-1234 TEATLAA
+1234 
-1241 NKTINDVLYQH
+1241 
-1252 LFDRAEATGIP
+1252 
-1263 TLSQAVVFRGAIN
+1263 
-1276 FLKEHGGDA
+1276 
-1285 ETLIPLVERALKGDL
+1285 
-1300 KSQEDLIAIRAL
+1300 
-1312 QIQRDRVLKKLGVQA
+1312 
-1327 QAYMSA
+1327 
-1333 TGTEKATELQGLKA
+1333 
-1347 MLGDQIKLDIAY
+1347 
-1359 MSPLRKSAQVL
+1359 
-1370 NLGKTMF
+1370 
-1377 RDDIDLADLPS
+1377 
-1388 EVTLRK
+1388 
-1394 GTSKESGEK
+1394 
-1403 ALADGFDTTQ
+1403 
-1413 ETGSMGQAVYFTT
+1413 
-1426 DEGSIKLQD
+1426 
-1435 GFDNAEVYG
+1435 
-1444 DLINDIKILD
+1444 
-1454 LSAMNKRVT
+1454 
-1463 DLITDLGLGQP
+1463 
-1474 KKTKNGLELTPE
+1474 
-1486 QIEGVKAFLA
+1486 
-1496 ERGYAGIRYEPR
+1496 
-1508 DTGRPNAPADEI
+1508 
-1520 AIFDNNSANRI
+1520 
-1531 VGSDAS
+1531 
-1537 VPPTATPDAP
+1537 
-1547 KRTLLEQAI
+1547 
-1556 SKSNDV
+1556 
-1562 LNEKL
+1562 
-1567 DPDMQNIAEGN
+1567 
-1578 GTGVDAAKIMRST
+1578 
-1591 KMGAAE
+1591 
-1597 MMEQGI
+1597 
-1603 SPSGAV
+1603 
-1609 MKKAI
+1609 
-1614 PLSKLPGSLFDQVAA
+1614 
-1629 GKMTEDMGAAI
+1629 
-1640 GSSNA
+1640 
-1645 PDQVMFDLAKAA
+1645 
-1657 NKKGWSANK
+1657 
-1666 TAEAASIAQFA
+1666 
-1677 KVSEGVDPNALP
+1677 
-1689 LPGFDKLITSNFEN
+1689 
-1703 ILNVRIAIRSQLRS
+1703 
-1717 EINALGVAANAKK
+1717 
-1730 AGTLESVGNVI
+1730 
-1741 DVDASKAARDE
+1741 
-1752 SMQGELIFN
+1752 
-1761 RLANLSGPLNDVINE
+1761 
-1776 LAKKVKGNTR
+1776 
-1786 AATVVQGNIKKIK
+1786 
-1799 NAITQENIKPPTP
+1799 
-1812 VKQTPIAPENVVKN
+1812 
-1826 NPTEINKKPDLKNV
+1826 
-1840 QVTVEPTKVG
+1840 
-1850 TTNTTVEPTLPRDL
+1850 
-1864 KRKDINYRGMR
+1864 
-1875 VSFSTDIDYAA
+1875 
-1886 YVVTKKRNG
+1886 
-1895 IIRVETTGGSKRN
+1895 
-1908 ADYLNFL
+1908 
-1915 MNDVGFTEQDIVRI
+1915 
-1929 KSRTL
+1929 
-1934 EYLSNNYASG
+1934 
-1944 STYRFTGKGNYYFL
+1944 
-1958 GLKPGQL
+1958 
-1965 SLDPLNGIN
+1965 
-1974 PIHKRSYGTLGNDYS
+1974 
-1989 GATLLNY
+1989 
-1996 REKFELVEEIERMA
+1996 
-2010 GKGVNIQ
+2010 
-2017 FVRELEGTLTAK
+2017 
-2029 QAADYG
+2029 
-2035 LTEGDSYSAA
+2035 
-2045 GEFISGK
+2045 
-2052 NPADDLIMISMF
+2052 
-2064 SKGGY
+2064 
-2069 RGFSSLLRTAFHESF
+2069 
-2084 HRIQKRLLSKAD
+2084 
-2096 KQALIAGE
+2096 
-2104 KEIRDLAAKT
+2104 
-2114 MPEFKESIL
+2114 
-2123 DGTLGRQEIEAIAFS
+2123 
-2138 DWYMRNTDYP
+2138 
-2148 KATWSEPFRKI
+2148 KI

>member
-534 APDAETAKVKG
+534 ASDAETAKVKG

-555 TGVDAAKIMRS
+555 TGI
-566 TKMGAAEMMEQ
+566 
-577 GISPSGAVMKKAI
+577 
-590 PLSKLP
+590 
-596 GSLFDQVAAGKMT
+596 
-609 EDMGAAIGSSNAP
+609 
-622 DQVMFDLAKAA
+622 
-633 NKKGWSANKT
+633 
-643 AEAASIAQFAKVSEG
+643 
-658 VDPNALPL
+658 
-666 PGFDKLITSN
+666 
-676 FENILNVRI
+676 
-685 AIRSQLR
+685 
-692 SEINALGVAANAK
+692 
-705 KAGTLESVGNVI
+705 
-717 DVDASKAARDESMQ
+717 
-731 GELIFNRLANLSGP
+731 
-745 LNDVINELAKK
+745 
-756 VKGNT
+756 
-761 RAATVVQG
+761 
-769 NIKKIKNA
+769 
-777 ITQENIKPPTPVKQT
+777 
-792 PIAPENV
+792 
-799 VKNNPTEINKKPDLK
+799 
-814 NVQVTVEPTKVGT
+814 
-827 TNTTV
+827 
-832 EPTLPRDLKRK
+832 
-843 DINYR
+843 
-848 GMRVSFSTDI
+848 
-858 DYAAYVVTKKRNG
+858 
-871 IIRVET
+871 
-877 TGGSK
+877 
-882 RNADYLNFLMNDVGF
+882 
-897 TEQDIVRIKSRTL
+897 
-910 EYLSNNYASGS
+910 
-921 TYRFTGK
+921 
-928 GNYYFLGLKPGQ
+928 
-940 LSLDPLN
+940 
-947 GINPI
+947 
-952 HKRSYGTLGND
+952 
-963 YSGATLLNYREKFE
+963 
-977 LVEEI
+977 
-982 ERMAGKGVNIQ
+982 
-993 FVRELEGTLTAKQA
+993 
-1007 ADYGLTEG
+1007 
-1015 DSYSA
+1015 
-1020 AGEFISGKNP
+1020 
-1030 ADDLIMISMFSKGG
+1030 
-1044 YRGFS
+1044 
-1049 SLLRTAFHES
+1049 
-1059 FHRIQKR
+1059 
-1066 LLSKADKQALIAG
+1066 
-1079 EKEIRDLA
+1079 
-1087 AKTMP
+1087 
-1092 EFKESILDGT
+1092 
-1102 LGRQEIE
+1102 
-1109 AIAFSDWYMR
+1109 
-1119 NTDYPKATWSEP
+1119 
-1131 FRKIAQIIERTGN
+1131 
-1144 FLKGRGYQTWDDVF
+1144 
-1158 ERSMRGE
+1158 
-1165 TAEQALGDSISAPAT
+1165 
-1180 QLAIDPPDPD
+1180 
-1190 SFTKAFDDNLEAINN
+1190 
-1205 GDMSIEDALANDARR
+1205 
-1220 LISRSG
+1220 
-1226 KTQYVESP
+1226 
-1234 TEATLAA
+1234 
-1241 NKTINDVLYQH
+1241 
-1252 LFDRAEATGIP
+1252 
-1263 TLSQAVVFRGAIN
+1263 
-1276 FLKEHGGDA
+1276 
-1285 ETLIPLVERALKGDL
+1285 
-1300 KSQEDLIAIRAL
+1300 
-1312 QIQRDRVLKKLGVQA
+1312 
-1327 QAYMSA
+1327 
-1333 TGTEKATELQGLKA
+1333 
-1347 MLGDQIKLDIAY
+1347 
-1359 MSPLRKSAQVL
+1359 
-1370 NLGKTMF
+1370 
-1377 RDDIDLADLPS
+1377 
-1388 EVTLRK
+1388 
-1394 GTSKESGEK
+1394 
-1403 ALADGFDTTQ
+1403 
-1413 ETGSMGQAVYFTT
+1413 
-1426 DEGSIKLQD
+1426 
-1435 GFDNAEVYG
+1435 
-1444 DLINDIKILD
+1444 
-1454 LSAMNKRVT
+1454 
-1463 DLITDLGLGQP
+1463 
-1474 KKTKNGLELTPE
+1474 
-1486 QIEGVKAFLA
+1486 
-1496 ERGYAGIRYEPR
+1496 
-1508 DTGRPNAPADEI
+1508 
-1520 AIFDNNSANRI
+1520 
-1531 VGSDAS
+1531 
-1537 VPPTATPDAP
+1537 
-1547 KRTLLEQAI
+1547 
-1556 SKSNDV
+1556 
-1562 LNEKL
+1562 
-1567 DPDMQNIAEGN
+1567 
-1578 GTGVDAAKIMRST
+1578 DAAKIMRST

>member
-26 EEESQTKDQET
+26 EEESQTKNQET

-555 TGVDAAKIMRS
+555 TGI
-566 TKMGAAEMMEQ
+566 
-577 GISPSGAVMKKAI
+577 
-590 PLSKLP
+590 
-596 GSLFDQVAAGKMT
+596 
-609 EDMGAAIGSSNAP
+609 
-622 DQVMFDLAKAA
+622 
-633 NKKGWSANKT
+633 
-643 AEAASIAQFAKVSEG
+643 
-658 VDPNALPL
+658 
-666 PGFDKLITSN
+666 
-676 FENILNVRI
+676 
-685 AIRSQLR
+685 
-692 SEINALGVAANAK
+692 
-705 KAGTLESVGNVI
+705 
-717 DVDASKAARDESMQ
+717 
-731 GELIFNRLANLSGP
+731 
-745 LNDVINELAKK
+745 
-756 VKGNT
+756 
-761 RAATVVQG
+761 
-769 NIKKIKNA
+769 
-777 ITQENIKPPTPVKQT
+777 
-792 PIAPENV
+792 
-799 VKNNPTEINKKPDLK
+799 
-814 NVQVTVEPTKVGT
+814 
-827 TNTTV
+827 
-832 EPTLPRDLKRK
+832 
-843 DINYR
+843 
-848 GMRVSFSTDI
+848 
-858 DYAAYVVTKKRNG
+858 
-871 IIRVET
+871 
-877 TGGSK
+877 
-882 RNADYLNFLMNDVGF
+882 
-897 TEQDIVRIKSRTL
+897 
-910 EYLSNNYASGS
+910 
-921 TYRFTGK
+921 
-928 GNYYFLGLKPGQ
+928 
-940 LSLDPLN
+940 
-947 GINPI
+947 
-952 HKRSYGTLGND
+952 
-963 YSGATLLNYREKFE
+963 
-977 LVEEI
+977 
-982 ERMAGKGVNIQ
+982 
-993 FVRELEGTLTAKQA
+993 
-1007 ADYGLTEG
+1007 
-1015 DSYSA
+1015 
-1020 AGEFISGKNP
+1020 
-1030 ADDLIMISMFSKGG
+1030 
-1044 YRGFS
+1044 
-1049 SLLRTAFHES
+1049 
-1059 FHRIQKR
+1059 
-1066 LLSKADKQALIAG
+1066 
-1079 EKEIRDLA
+1079 
-1087 AKTMP
+1087 
-1092 EFKESILDGT
+1092 
-1102 LGRQEIE
+1102 
-1109 AIAFSDWYMR
+1109 
-1119 NTDYPKATWSEP
+1119 
-1131 FRKIAQIIERTGN
+1131 
-1144 FLKGRGYQTWDDVF
+1144 
-1158 ERSMRGE
+1158 
-1165 TAEQALGDSISAPAT
+1165 
-1180 QLAIDPPDPD
+1180 
-1190 SFTKAFDDNLEAINN
+1190 
-1205 GDMSIEDALANDARR
+1205 
-1220 LISRSG
+1220 
-1226 KTQYVESP
+1226 
-1234 TEATLAA
+1234 
-1241 NKTINDVLYQH
+1241 
-1252 LFDRAEATGIP
+1252 
-1263 TLSQAVVFRGAIN
+1263 
-1276 FLKEHGGDA
+1276 
-1285 ETLIPLVERALKGDL
+1285 
-1300 KSQEDLIAIRAL
+1300 
-1312 QIQRDRVLKKLGVQA
+1312 
-1327 QAYMSA
+1327 
-1333 TGTEKATELQGLKA
+1333 
-1347 MLGDQIKLDIAY
+1347 
-1359 MSPLRKSAQVL
+1359 
-1370 NLGKTMF
+1370 
-1377 RDDIDLADLPS
+1377 
-1388 EVTLRK
+1388 
-1394 GTSKESGEK
+1394 
-1403 ALADGFDTTQ
+1403 
-1413 ETGSMGQAVYFTT
+1413 
-1426 DEGSIKLQD
+1426 
-1435 GFDNAEVYG
+1435 
-1444 DLINDIKILD
+1444 
-1454 LSAMNKRVT
+1454 
-1463 DLITDLGLGQP
+1463 
-1474 KKTKNGLELTPE
+1474 
-1486 QIEGVKAFLA
+1486 
-1496 ERGYAGIRYEPR
+1496 
-1508 DTGRPNAPADEI
+1508 
-1520 AIFDNNSANRI
+1520 
-1531 VGSDAS
+1531 
-1537 VPPTATPDAP
+1537 
-1547 KRTLLEQAI
+1547 
-1556 SKSNDV
+1556 
-1562 LNEKL
+1562 
-1567 DPDMQNIAEGN
+1567 
-1578 GTGVDAAKIMRST
+1578 DAAKIMRST

>member
-555 TGVDAAKIMRS
+555 TGI
-566 TKMGAAEMMEQ
+566 
-577 GISPSGAVMKKAI
+577 
-590 PLSKLP
+590 
-596 GSLFDQVAAGKMT
+596 
-609 EDMGAAIGSSNAP
+609 
-622 DQVMFDLAKAA
+622 
-633 NKKGWSANKT
+633 
-643 AEAASIAQFAKVSEG
+643 
-658 VDPNALPL
+658 
-666 PGFDKLITSN
+666 
-676 FENILNVRI
+676 
-685 AIRSQLR
+685 
-692 SEINALGVAANAK
+692 
-705 KAGTLESVGNVI
+705 
-717 DVDASKAARDESMQ
+717 
-731 GELIFNRLANLSGP
+731 
-745 LNDVINELAKK
+745 
-756 VKGNT
+756 
-761 RAATVVQG
+761 
-769 NIKKIKNA
+769 
-777 ITQENIKPPTPVKQT
+777 
-792 PIAPENV
+792 
-799 VKNNPTEINKKPDLK
+799 
-814 NVQVTVEPTKVGT
+814 
-827 TNTTV
+827 
-832 EPTLPRDLKRK
+832 
-843 DINYR
+843 
-848 GMRVSFSTDI
+848 
-858 DYAAYVVTKKRNG
+858 
-871 IIRVET
+871 
-877 TGGSK
+877 
-882 RNADYLNFLMNDVGF
+882 
-897 TEQDIVRIKSRTL
+897 
-910 EYLSNNYASGS
+910 
-921 TYRFTGK
+921 
-928 GNYYFLGLKPGQ
+928 
-940 LSLDPLN
+940 
-947 GINPI
+947 
-952 HKRSYGTLGND
+952 
-963 YSGATLLNYREKFE
+963 
-977 LVEEI
+977 
-982 ERMAGKGVNIQ
+982 
-993 FVRELEGTLTAKQA
+993 
-1007 ADYGLTEG
+1007 
-1015 DSYSA
+1015 
-1020 AGEFISGKNP
+1020 
-1030 ADDLIMISMFSKGG
+1030 
-1044 YRGFS
+1044 
-1049 SLLRTAFHES
+1049 
-1059 FHRIQKR
+1059 
-1066 LLSKADKQALIAG
+1066 
-1079 EKEIRDLA
+1079 
-1087 AKTMP
+1087 
-1092 EFKESILDGT
+1092 
-1102 LGRQEIE
+1102 
-1109 AIAFSDWYMR
+1109 
-1119 NTDYPKATWSEP
+1119 
-1131 FRKIAQIIERTGN
+1131 
-1144 FLKGRGYQTWDDVF
+1144 
-1158 ERSMRGE
+1158 
-1165 TAEQALGDSISAPAT
+1165 
-1180 QLAIDPPDPD
+1180 
-1190 SFTKAFDDNLEAINN
+1190 
-1205 GDMSIEDALANDARR
+1205 
-1220 LISRSG
+1220 
-1226 KTQYVESP
+1226 
-1234 TEATLAA
+1234 
-1241 NKTINDVLYQH
+1241 
-1252 LFDRAEATGIP
+1252 
-1263 TLSQAVVFRGAIN
+1263 
-1276 FLKEHGGDA
+1276 
-1285 ETLIPLVERALKGDL
+1285 
-1300 KSQEDLIAIRAL
+1300 
-1312 QIQRDRVLKKLGVQA
+1312 
-1327 QAYMSA
+1327 
-1333 TGTEKATELQGLKA
+1333 
-1347 MLGDQIKLDIAY
+1347 
-1359 MSPLRKSAQVL
+1359 
-1370 NLGKTMF
+1370 
-1377 RDDIDLADLPS
+1377 
-1388 EVTLRK
+1388 
-1394 GTSKESGEK
+1394 
-1403 ALADGFDTTQ
+1403 
-1413 ETGSMGQAVYFTT
+1413 
-1426 DEGSIKLQD
+1426 
-1435 GFDNAEVYG
+1435 
-1444 DLINDIKILD
+1444 
-1454 LSAMNKRVT
+1454 
-1463 DLITDLGLGQP
+1463 
-1474 KKTKNGLELTPE
+1474 
-1486 QIEGVKAFLA
+1486 
-1496 ERGYAGIRYEPR
+1496 
-1508 DTGRPNAPADEI
+1508 
-1520 AIFDNNSANRI
+1520 
-1531 VGSDAS
+1531 
-1537 VPPTATPDAP
+1537 
-1547 KRTLLEQAI
+1547 
-1556 SKSNDV
+1556 
-1562 LNEKL
+1562 
-1567 DPDMQNIAEGN
+1567 
-1578 GTGVDAAKIMRST
+1578 DAAKIMRST

-3354 VSSEIESGRMTMI
+3354 VNSEIESGRMTMI